1 METLQKTMAVRL
13 ISIERILKDHS
24 SILASL
30 QERVE
35 ALHGLLERLDVRVE
49 ARFDALEA
57 ERLAERITAL
67 ESRVTALEAAKS

>member
-1 METLQKTMAVRL
+1 
-13 ISIERILKDHS
+13 LKDWTFVS
-24 SILASL
+24 A
-30 QERVE
+30 
-35 ALHGLLERLDVRVE
+35 ALRRLE